1 MSAVEETIKSR
12 PDTQRHSAPFLNRA
26 LDFLSSVRFG
36 VFQLCILVVLAMAGM
51 LVLQQ
56 NVQGFDAYYV
66 SLTPAEKVVFGYL
79 GLFDIYHSWYFN
91 LVLLTLSLNIILA
104 SIDRFPSA
112 WSYIRDPKKIAT
124 RDWLLAQPDNAVVD
138 FDSSDEH
145 DAAAKIK
152 AIFEANG
159 MKGSV
164 SEVKSIEYGIDNDGR
179 KDFSVVN
186 NKTSTVV
193 FGQMGQINRL
203 GAYVVHVFLLTLF
216 LGHFVA
222 LQTGF
227 DADVR
232 MIPGESTDEIQLIQ
246 FNLDKKEKF
255 NVKLPFS
262 MECTDIQ
269 QRLIDQNGSIDVNNT
284 MDWRT
289 QLKVTDP
296 QYGEMIADVSLN
308 SPLNYRG
315 YRFFQA
321 QTIPVGNART
331 IALDVTP
338 QAGGQP
344 IRANI
349 NRNGS
354 TSLPDGT
361 KVEFAE
367 FLPDFAFGSDGKPDT
382 KSGDYNNPVA
392 VLNVTPP
399 QGERL
404 RVFAFAQKLA
414 DNIPVGAPKAGYK
427 WRLAEF
433 EKSPLAHILSIKYDP
448 FSAAFIAWYIGG
460 FGLIGALMFVFL
472 FSHKRIWAQIEKNED
487 GTLSV
492 VLGGDANRNRIAF
505 GDKFKKIADEIRSKK
520 Q

>member
-1 MSAVEETIKSR
+1 MSTAEETLKSR
-12 PDTQRHSAPFLNRA
+12 PELRKQSAPALNRA
-26 LDFLSSVRFG
+26 LDFISSVRFG
-36 VFQLCILVVLAMAGM
+36 VFQLVLLVILAMTGM

-66 SLTPAEKVVFGYL
+66 SLTPAEKLVFGRL

-91 LVLLTLSLNIILA
+91 LLLLSLSLNIILA
-104 SIDRFPSA
+104 SIDRWPSA
-112 WSYIRDPKKIAT
+112 WAYIRDPKRLAT
-124 RDWLLAQPDNAVVD
+124 RDWLRAQRMTASIEIDG
-138 FDSSDEH
+138 DSED
-145 DAAAKIK
+145 DAAEKVRQ
-152 AIFEANG
+152 IFASNG
-159 MKGSV
+159 FKGTV
-164 SEVKSIEYGIDNDGR
+164 SDQNRMEYGVDADGR
-179 KDFSVVN
+179 KDFSVTN
-186 NKTSTVV
+186 NIVSKVV
-193 FGQMGQINRL
+193 FGQSGQINRL

-232 MIPGESTDEIQLIQ
+232 MVPGVTTDEIQLIQ

-284 MDWRT
+284 LDWRT
-289 QLKVTDP
+289 QLKINDPEYGEKVTD
-296 QYGEMIADVSLN
+296 ISLN
-308 SPLNYRG
+308 VPLSYRG

-331 IALDVTP
+331 IDLELTP
-338 QAGGQP
+338 QAGGEP
-344 IRANI
+344 VKVNI
-349 NRNGS
+349 KRNGS
-354 TSLPDGT
+354 ASLPDGT
-361 KVEFAE
+361 KVEFAQ
-367 FLPDFAFGSDGKPDT
+367 FLPDFAFGGDGQPDT
-382 KSGDYNNPVA
+382 KSADYNNPVA

-399 QGERL
+399 QGERT

-433 EKSPLAHILSIKYDP
+433 EKSPLAHVLSIKYDP
-448 FSAAFIAWYIGG
+448 FNAAFIAWYIGG
-460 FGLIGALMFVFL
+460 FGLCGALMFVFFL
-472 FSHKRIWAQIEKNED
+472 SHKRIWANIERRDNGRIEI
-487 GTLSV
+487 
-492 VLGGDANRNRIAF
+492 VLGGDANRNQIAF
-505 GDKFKKIADEIRSKK
+505 GDRFKKVESDLRKAFA
-520 Q
+520 